1 MSTLPWILLG
11 LSFVFLIYVFLV
23 LDDLVRWARRAIL
36 HNNFDNRPAGWLV
49 SWFGFNDLYHAI
61 EGKSL
66 TEGEISLAASKRIET
81 LLSPL
86 TDAVLVV
93 DAKDLLR
100 LANPA
105 AKELFNIREDE
116 LGASFI
122 PLVKSA
128 EFIDLVRRV
137 RKEGGASSTIL
148 LHRSPL
154 ADAWVQASGAQTDP
168 EAFGE
173 GAVIFVLTEVTALK
187 RLQSMEREFVTNVSH
202 DLRTPVTILRG
213 YAETLADDFEILSP
227 EDRTRFIK
235 KIVGSV
241 GRLQS
246 LVEGLLALAS
256 LESST
261 DAMNYTPGAI
271 HRACH
276 EVAEEFA
283 ARCRAAHVE
292 LKLDLGDNNGG
303 VADPVQAR
311 RLIQNLIDN
320 ALSHAAGAT
329 QIVLRTFE
337 SDGGFTLEVEDD
349 GSGVSPSDITR
360 IFDRFFRTDKSRRA
374 GGSGLGLSI
383 VRQVAELHGGTVGAS
398 NVNPR
403 GLKIT
408 VTIPSSN

>member
-1 MSTLPWILLG
+1 
-11 LSFVFLIYVFLV
+11 
-23 LDDLVRWARRAIL
+23 
-36 HNNFDNRPAGWLV
+36 
-49 SWFGFNDLYHAI
+49 
-61 EGKSL
+61 
-66 TEGEISLAASKRIET
+66 
-81 LLSPL
+81 
-86 TDAVLVV
+86 
-93 DAKDLLR
+93 
-100 LANPA
+100 
-105 AKELFNIREDE
+105 
-116 LGASFI
+116 
-122 PLVKSA
+122 
-128 EFIDLVRRV
+128 VRRV

-213 YAETLADDFEILSP
+213 YAETLADDFEIISP

-235 KIVGSV
+235 KIVSSV

-329 QIVLRTFE
+329 QIILRTFE
-337 SDGGFTLEVEDD
+337 TEDGFTLEVEDD
-349 GSGVSPSDITR
+349 GSGVSPSDISR
-360 IFDRFFRTDKSRRA
+360 IFDRFYRTDKSRRA

-383 VRQVAELHGGTVGAS
+383 VRQVAELHGGTVAAT
-398 NVNPR
+398 NANPR

>member
-1 MSTLPWILLG
+1 MSALPWIFLG
-11 LSFVFLIYVFLV
+11 LSFIFIVYVFFV
-23 LDDLVRWARRAIL
+23 LEDLVRWARRAL
-36 HNNFDNRPAGWLV
+36 LQNNFENRPAGWLV
-49 SWFGFNDLYHAI
+49 SWFGFGDLYHAI

-66 TEGEISLAASKRIET
+66 TEGEISLAAAKRIEI

-105 AKELFNIREDE
+105 AKELFNIRDDE

-137 RKEGGASSTIL
+137 RKEGGARSTIL
-148 LHRSPL
+148 FHRSPL

-235 KIVGSV
+235 KIVSSV

-261 DAMNYTPGAI
+261 DAMNYTTGAI
-271 HRACH
+271 HSACH
-276 EVAEEFA
+276 EVADEFA

-292 LKLDLGDNNGG
+292 LKLDLGDNDGG

-337 SDGGFTLEVEDD
+337 TEDGFTLEVEDD
-349 GSGVSPSDITR
+349 GSGVSPSDISR
-360 IFDRFFRTDKSRRA
+360 IFDRFYRTDKSRRA

-383 VRQVAELHGGTVGAS
+383 VRQVAELHGGTVAAT
-398 NVNPR
+398 NANPR